1 MAKKIFIVDDSI
13 TMLTNIRITLE
24 KNGYDVEQAVNGVEA
39 IEKLKNVGKVDAIIT
54 DLNMP
59 RMDGITLIRELRCV
73 SHYRF
78 TPIIMLTTES
88 QATKKEEGK
97 RAGATGWIVKP
108 FQPDQLLAVLDRVI
122 R

>member
-1 MAKKIFIVDDSI
+1 MKKIFIVDDSI
-13 TMLTNIRITLE
+13 TMLTNIRLTLE
-24 KNGYDVEQAVNGVEA
+24 KNGYEVMQAFNGVEA
-39 IEKLKNVGKVDAIIT
+39 IEKLKDVGKLDAIIT

-59 RMDGITLIRELRCV
+59 RMDGITLIRELRCL
-73 SHYRF
+73 SQYRF

-88 QATKKEEGK
+88 QAAKKEEGK